1 MKLSKAIA
9 IIIFTSFIC
18 TLVTAGLMTYI
29 GKLQTNITVEQPVR
43 LDWVNYNKLVVD
55 NVTGIGGNTVKRNHT
70 LEIRCDDSV
79 NLTIVTKAVA
89 GILVYYEYYEGVVC
103 HILTN
108 PQLLEPGIYTIT
120 FCYELDLNLIPTKYI
135 LTSTLSVTK

>member
-1 MKLSKAIA
+1 MKLRKAISA
-9 IIIFTSFIC
+9 IILISFLC

-103 HILTN
+103 HSLTN

>member
-18 TLVTAGLMTYI
+18 TLVAAGLMTYI

-103 HILTN
+103 HSLTN